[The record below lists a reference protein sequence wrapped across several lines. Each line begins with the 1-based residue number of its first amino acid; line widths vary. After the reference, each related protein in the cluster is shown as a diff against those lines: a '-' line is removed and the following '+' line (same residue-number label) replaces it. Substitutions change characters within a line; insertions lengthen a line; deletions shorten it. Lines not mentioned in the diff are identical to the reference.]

1 MSSSISATI
10 ESRGTVGWSVNQA
23 EPASPYS
30 SPVCDTNSSERRGR
44 TELRANDS
52 ASSSSATVPLP
63 SSSAPLRIESGR
75 GARSARRLSRIARI
89 RADSS
94 GVAGRIGLSA
104 PAGRTTRLKARSE
117 S

>member
-30 SPVCDTNSSERRGR
+30 SPVCDTNSSDRRGR
-44 TELRANDS
+44 AVPRANDS

-63 SSSAPLRIESGR
+63 SSSAPLRIESARAG
-75 GARSARRLSRIARI
+75 RSARRLSRIVRI
-89 RADSS
+89 RAASS
-94 GVAGRIGLSA
+94 GVAGRTGLSA
-104 PAGRTTRLKARSE
+104 PIGRTTRLKTRKE